1 MVLTHSN
8 VLYICIGIIQ
18 VVSSYAVKGEVP
30 RSLLLLDR
38 LHVNCLAL
46 FSRHLLVTLLKA
58 GNFLFLVFV
67 NTLHVLH
74 HLTVA
79 GSDHVLVTFGH
90 HVLIVSLLL
99 LERPFALFEERPVQL
114 KII

>member
-58 GNFLFLVFV
+58 GNFLFLVFSTQAGEILQNIV
-67 NTLHVLH
+67 KETKVHTLAL
-74 HLTVA
+74 LQKRIAALLA
-79 GSDHVLVTFGH
+79 GLYGGLVFL
-90 HVLIVSLLL
+90 V
-99 LERPFALFEERPVQL
+99 
-114 KII
+114 